1 MFVLFLQ
8 LSVSYVSGLL
18 LRQGNCTTAKNG
30 TPGSTSLP
38 GCSLPSQFHFLP
50 LFWDGCGF
58 RCFSLDASMTTDL
71 LKLFN
76 YISCTLSCYYLT
88 IIIFCPYTYVDQNR
102 IKTVYMI
109 LKAAL
114 RLLQEN
120 KVRPRQGG
128 ARNHRQG
135 VQGIGQDNVR
145 YDRLHMSTA
154 TQVLCF

>member
-58 RCFSLDASMTTDL
+58 RCFSLDASMTTYL

-88 IIIFCPYTYVDQNR
+88 IFCPYTYVDLNR